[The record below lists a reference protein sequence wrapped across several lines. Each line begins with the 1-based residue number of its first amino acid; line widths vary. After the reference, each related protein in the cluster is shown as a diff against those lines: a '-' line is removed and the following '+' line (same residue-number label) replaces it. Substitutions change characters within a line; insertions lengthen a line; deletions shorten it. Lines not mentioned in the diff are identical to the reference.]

1 MLIFVKI
8 YLNIEVKMNIK
19 IYILSSGDYGS
30 RIVNNIANR
39 GFASA
44 IVGINEFPENLPEF
58 IDDFK
63 SYIPKELPKCDLIL
77 SLGLKGDINMIIP
90 IIAART
96 GAKSVIVEIHDPT
109 QLPPGLQRE
118 LVASAN
124 GVKIVFAKPFCTLKP
139 VGDDAID
146 EFAKYFGKPEIEI
159 EGDTYIKNINVIRG
173 APCGSTWFVAD
184 ELEGFPLE
192 AAELE
197 SGNKIHN
204 YPCIASMATDTV
216 VGDTILHLAGYKIK
230 EAVKEGLGF
239 ASKSAVVDVETCMG
253 GVDCEHIC
261 QDVCPNVKIGDNTI
275 TVNQNAKA
283 VINPLSCGCCEICI
297 RECPYSAIEIIKE
310 KIKL

>member
-1 MLIFVKI
+1 
-8 YLNIEVKMNIK
+8 MNIK

-44 IVGINEFPENLPEF
+44 IVGLHEFPEDLPEF
-58 IDDFK
+58 IDDFE
-63 SYIPKELPKCDLIL
+63 SYIPKKLPECDLIL
-77 SLGLKGDINMIIP
+77 SLGLKGDINMILP
-90 IIAART
+90 IIASRT
-96 GAKSVIVEIHDPT
+96 GAKSVIVEIHNPL

-118 LVASAN
+118 LESSAN
-124 GVKIVFAKPFCTLKP
+124 DVKIVFAKPFCSLKP
-139 VGDDAID
+139 VGDENID

-159 EGDTYIKNINVIRG
+159 EGNTYIKNINVIRG
-173 APCGSTWFVAD
+173 APCGSTWYVAD

-192 AAELE
+192 EAELE

-204 YPCIASMATDTV
+204 YPCIASMATDSI

-239 ASKSAVVDVETCMG
+239 ASKSAVVDEETCMG
-253 GVDCEHIC
+253 GVDCEHLC
-261 QDVCPNVKIGDNTI
+261 RDVCPNVKIGDDTI
-275 TVNQNAKA
+275 TINQNEKA
-283 VINPLSCGCCEICI
+283 VINPTSCGCCEICI
-297 RECPYSAIEIIKE
+297 RECPFGAIEITEE